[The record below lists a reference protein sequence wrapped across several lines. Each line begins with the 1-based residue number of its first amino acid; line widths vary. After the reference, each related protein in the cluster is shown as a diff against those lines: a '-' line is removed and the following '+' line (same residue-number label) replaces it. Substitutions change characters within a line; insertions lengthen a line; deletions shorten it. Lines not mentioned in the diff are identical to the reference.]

1 MGRNVAG
8 IAAMAVLLAAG
19 GCGGDG
25 EEEVSTETLG
35 RYCELARQFDD
46 LAVSTGA
53 STAPG
58 KLDGPPE
65 AVTRLEAQMRPVL
78 EELHSAAPEDVES
91 DVETTVDA
99 LREVESGD
107 AAAVRSGEVTA
118 AMGRTRV
125 YVEASCP
132 NAATSGEG

>member
-1 MGRNVAG
+1 MVRNAAG
-8 IAAMAVLLAAG
+8 ISAIALLLALG

-25 EEEVSTETLG
+25 EEVSTETLG

-78 EELHSAAPEDVES
+78 EELDSAAPEDVES
-91 DVETTVDA
+91 DVGTTVDA

-107 AAAVRSGEVTA
+107 AAAVRSEEVTA
-118 AMGRTRV
+118 ALGRTRAF
-125 YVEASCP
+125 VEASCP
-132 NAATSGEG
+132 NAATSGDG